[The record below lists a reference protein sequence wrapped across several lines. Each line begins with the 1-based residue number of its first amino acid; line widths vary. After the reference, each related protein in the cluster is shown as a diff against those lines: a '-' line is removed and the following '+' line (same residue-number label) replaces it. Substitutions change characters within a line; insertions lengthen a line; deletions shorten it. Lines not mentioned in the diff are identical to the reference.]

1 MFLSLTKTW
10 SSASVNGKL
19 VDMNAWADCFLGLG
33 SVCVYLQGSLQMLNG
48 ISSSSAKEK
57 IINLETR
64 TLSPYNLINWYSE
77 ARSTE
82 AFGMCL
88 EHIILTSGFTS
99 VECYKVIAIINLNQ
113 NADVFVSFV
122 FLSCLPMET
131 PALSLPPR
139 GIKMMLYYVELTHCC
154 SLENPPACC
163 A

>member
-1 MFLSLTKTW
+1 
-10 SSASVNGKL
+10 
-19 VDMNAWADCFLGLG
+19 
-33 SVCVYLQGSLQMLNG
+33 
-48 ISSSSAKEK
+48 
-57 IINLETR
+57 
-64 TLSPYNLINWYSE
+64 
-77 ARSTE
+77 
-82 AFGMCL
+82 MCL
-88 EHIILTSGFTS
+88 EHIILTSGFTF

-122 FLSCLPMET
+122 FLSRLPMET

>member
-1 MFLSLTKTW
+1 MEFSFCQWEACWHECLSRLLPWPWVCMCVPPGITADAEW
-10 SSASVNGKL
+10 DIEQFSEGENNKL
-19 VDMNAWADCFLGLG
+19 G
-33 SVCVYLQGSLQMLNG
+33 
-48 ISSSSAKEK
+48 
-57 IINLETR
+57 TR

-88 EHIILTSGFTS
+88 EHIILTSGFTF

-122 FLSCLPMET
+122 FLSRLPMET